1 MKLFRIDGLK
11 LKSIKTQP
19 FKTEK
24 EIQTLVE
31 KNLMDLF
38 GLEMVQSELSV
49 KNYRLDTLCFDKENK
64 SFVIVEYKKDRNYSV
79 IDQGYTYLSLLL
91 NNKSDFVLEYNE
103 RMGKNLRRDDI
114 DWSQSRILFI
124 SPNFTDYQK
133 QSVNF
138 KDVPFE
144 LWEIKRY
151 EDDHLIL
158 NQHKTDSEVSIT
170 TTSTDTSSV
179 VSNVSRQ
186 VMVYTE
192 NYHLYEVKNRK
203 ESVVE
208 LYNRFRERVLSFGD
222 VEIVP
227 RKFYI
232 SFQKGRPF
240 TDVEFQKDNLL
251 VFVNMKKG
259 TLNDPNRLTIDV
271 SGKGH
276 QGNGDYS
283 FQLKEDSDLDYL
295 MFLINQSYKDKGQ

>member
-1 MKLFRIDGLK
+1 MKLFRVDGQK
-11 LKSIKTQP
+11 LRTIKTQP

-31 KNLMDLF
+31 KNLSELF
-38 GLEMVQSELSV
+38 SLEMVQSELSV
-49 KNYRLDTLCFDKENK
+49 KGYRLDTFCYDRENK
-64 SFVIVEYKKDRNYSV
+64 SFVIIEYKRDRNFSV

-114 DWSQSRILFI
+114 DWSQSRIIFV

-144 LWEIKRY
+144 LWEIKKY
-151 EDDHLIL
+151 DDQHILL

-170 TTSTDTSSV
+170 TTSSDTTSI

-192 NYHLYEVKNRK
+192 TYHLHEVKNRK
-203 ESVVE
+203 ESVIE
-208 LYNRFRERVLSFGD
+208 LYNRFRERVMSLGE

-227 RKFYI
+227 RKHYI
-232 SFQKGRPF
+232 SYQRGRPF

-251 VFVNMKKG
+251 VFINMKKG
-259 TLNDPNRLTIDV
+259 TLNDPNKLTIDV

-283 FQLKEDSDLDYL
+283 FLFKEDSDLDYL

>member
-1 MKLFRIDGLK
+1 
-11 LKSIKTQP
+11 
-19 FKTEK
+19 
-24 EIQTLVE
+24 
-31 KNLMDLF
+31 
-38 GLEMVQSELSV
+38 
-49 KNYRLDTLCFDKENK
+49 
-64 SFVIVEYKKDRNYSV
+64 
-79 IDQGYTYLSLLL
+79 
-91 NNKSDFVLEYNE
+91 
-103 RMGKNLRRDDI
+103 MGKNLRRDDI
-114 DWSQSRILFI
+114 DWSQSRIIFV

-144 LWEIKRY
+144 LWEIKKY
-151 EDDHLIL
+151 DDQHILL

-170 TTSTDTSSV
+170 TTSSDTTSI

-192 NYHLYEVKNRK
+192 TYHLHEVKNRK
-203 ESVVE
+203 ESVIE
-208 LYNRFRERVLSFGD
+208 LYNRFRERVVSLGE

-227 RKFYI
+227 RKHYI
-232 SFQKGRPF
+232 SYQRGRPF

-251 VFVNMKKG
+251 VFINMKKG
-259 TLNDPNRLTIDV
+259 TLNDPNKLTIDV

-283 FQLKEDSDLDYL
+283 FLFKEDSDLDYL